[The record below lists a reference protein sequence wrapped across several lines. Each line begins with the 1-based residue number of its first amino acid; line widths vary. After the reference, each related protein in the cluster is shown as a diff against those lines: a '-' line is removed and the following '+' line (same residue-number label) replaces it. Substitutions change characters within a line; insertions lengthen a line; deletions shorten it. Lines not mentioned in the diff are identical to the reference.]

1 MAVSRD
7 PRQLRDKN
15 VQLTMRQDIVGWLKA
30 HDFDTSSNPLSNIH
44 AKGYQ
49 LIFRQ
54 LVLIIDDA
62 YKFPDNVGLNDEVL
76 TALRALDYPYV
87 SSLDSKWFAAPASM
101 HSWPSLLGVLHWLV
115 ELGKVCSNPPI
126 HPSPPTNT

>member
-1 MAVSRD
+1 MRD
-7 PRQLRDKN
+7 PRQLREKN
-15 VQLTMRQDIVGWLKA
+15 VQLVMRQDIVGWLKA

-49 LIFRQ
+49 MIFRQ
-54 LVLIIDDA
+54 LVLIIDDGHN
-62 YKFPDNVGLNDEVL
+62 FSDNIPLQDEVL
-76 TALRALDYPYV
+76 NVLRALEYPYV

-115 ELGKVCSNPPI
+115 ELGKVSRGSI
-126 HPSPPTNT
+126 YTHPS